1 MLEKDTEFGGQGES
15 GVKGEN
21 GSQGDSHSADAVNAA
36 DANVRQ
42 ADEIASLQ
50 AIYDG
55 SLEVQLCIVTPLP
68 ASGSSSCAVEVRVQ
82 VLGIITACFV
92 LPHDYPASSSPELTI
107 KIGGV
112 CSFEAARS
120 LAYLSTELETLL
132 EQELGNEVLFV
143 AIETIRDKASGMKEE
158 PSETTC
164 DAAIEMAPA
173 CSATASVFQS
183 TLAIYHSTAL
193 VERKSTFIAHCCEVR
208 SMDQVLEFRCIV
220 LADKRYG
227 RATHNIFAYRFTCG
241 VSGVVHN
248 DCDDDGESAAGA
260 RLAEMLRLMNLT
272 RGVAIVVSRW
282 FGGQLLGPD
291 RFKLINNTARHL
303 LEEQGFA

>member
-1 MLEKDTEFGGQGES
+1 MQQVQEQVRDAVS
-15 GVKGEN
+15 AAA
-21 GSQGDSHSADAVNAA
+21 SADDAV
-36 DANVRQ
+36 NVRQ

-55 SLEVQLCIVTPLP
+55 SLEVQLSVVTPTP
-68 ASGSSSCAVEVRVQ
+68 ASGSSGAVEVRVQ
-82 VLGIITACFV
+82 VFFVQALFV
-92 LPHDYPASSSPELTI
+92 LPHNYPASSSPELTI

-112 CSFEAARS
+112 CSFDAARS

-158 PSETTC
+158 ASETTC
-164 DAAIEMAPA
+164 DAAIEVTPA
-173 CSATASVFQS
+173 AALSIFQS
-183 TLAIYHSTAL
+183 NLAIYHSVAL

-208 SMDQVLEFRCIV
+208 SMDQVREFRCIV

-227 RATHNIFAYRFTCG
+227 RATHNIFAYRFTCA
-241 VSGVVHN
+241 VSGVVYN